1 MLDWLESHQIPCIY
15 KSILGIECPTCGFQ
29 RAFILLLKGELLS
42 SLKVYPALIPTM
54 ILILLLGTW
63 LIFRRP
69 GWPFLKRFLQFDLAL
84 IFVTWFIRLI
94 F

>member
-15 KSILGIECPTCGFQ
+15 KSILGFECPTCGFQ
-29 RAFILLLKGELLS
+29 RALILLLKGDLLR
-42 SLKVYPALIPTM
+42 SLRVYPALIPT
-54 ILILLLGTW
+54 LV
-63 LIFRRP
+63 LIFLLVMWYIFRKP

-84 IFVTWFIRLI
+84 IFVTWLIRLI